1 MLCKHCKKPLNE
13 SQVIG
18 DYKSCPS
25 CSTNSKVGGHI
36 FYPKNAF
43 GFTEKRETTTNPD
56 GIHSWC
62 TQCRSDNI
70 GPHPGGIK
78 CSDMPLHPTNG
89 CVN

>member
-13 SQVIG
+13 SQAIG

-25 CSTNSKVGGHI
+25 CSTNCKVGEHI
-36 FYPKNAF
+36 FYPNDAF
-43 GFTEKRETTTNPD
+43 GFTKKRETTTNPD